1 MKVILR
7 EDVEDLGSEGDIVDV
22 ADGYA
27 RNYLLPRRL
36 AEEATEGKIKQ
47 VRQRKEK
54 REKKK
59 KKQRQV
65 AQEKADKL
73 SAETFEISVKAG
85 EEGRLFGSVTT
96 ADIAEKLSEAG
107 YDEVE
112 KVNIELDENIKDLGV
127 HKVPVKIFEDIRA
140 EIKIKVVEA

>member
-7 EDVEDLGSEGDIVDV
+7 EDVDNLGSEGDIVEV

-36 AEEATEGKIKQ
+36 AEEATKGKIKQ

-54 REKKK
+54 REE
-59 KKQRQV
+59 KKQKQR
-65 AQEKADKL
+65 EKAQKKADELTGK
-73 SAETFEISVKAG
+73 TFEVSVKAG
-85 EEGRLFGSVTT
+85 EEGRLFGSITT
-96 ADIAEKLSEAG
+96 NDIADKLAKAG
-107 YDEVE
+107 YDEIE
-112 KVNIELDENIKDLGV
+112 KVDIELDENIKDLGV
-127 HKVPVKIFEDIRA
+127 HKVPVKIFADIRA